1 MSDRR
6 AFVKRKIV
14 EWIINDDL
22 WIINCPWLSNPQP
35 IDKIRYNPERG
46 TNPQANQVYPSPYW
60 KMAEPK
66 LEALSRQLESPD
78 LRDRM
83 VALASLRD
91 VPADAA
97 FPLIKKV
104 LHDESLQLRSMA
116 VFALGIKATPESY
129 PILIDLLE
137 NDPDYG
143 IRADA
148 AGALGYLEDPRAFE
162 GLVRAFYE
170 DTDWLV
176 RFSAAVSLGNLKDPR
191 AYDVLIRALDAP
203 ETVIQQAAI
212 AALGEIKA
220 VNAIDRLLTFVESED
235 WLIRQR
241 LAEALGQLPTPKS
254 ISALKYLTKDSH
266 PQVSAAATVC
276 LQRIVDS

>member
-1 MSDRR
+1 MSDFSEERQLVPSEAAAIAAAVSQR
-6 AFVKRKIV
+6 ESANSTV
-14 EWIINDDL
+14 
-22 WIINCPWLSNPQP
+22 LSQ
-35 IDKIRYNPERG
+35 
-46 TNPQANQVYPSPYW
+46 
-60 KMAEPK
+60 
-66 LEALSRQLESPD
+66 QLESTN

-91 VPADAA
+91 LPADVAL
-97 FPLIKKV
+97 PLIKKV
-104 LHDESLQLRSMA
+104 LNDESLQLRSMA
-116 VFALGIKATPESY
+116 VFALGVKVTPESY
-129 PILIDLLE
+129 PILIDILA

-148 AGALGYLEDPRAFE
+148 AGALGYLEDIRAFE

-191 AYDVLIRALDAP
+191 AFDVLMRALDSP
-203 ETVIQQAAI
+203 EIVLQQAAI

-220 VNAIDRLLTFVESED
+220 IAAVDRLVLFIEAED
-235 WLIRQR
+235 WMTRQR
-241 LAEALGQLPTPKS
+241 LAESLGQLPTAKS

-266 PQVSAAATVC
+266 PHVSAAATIC
-276 LQRIVDS
+276 LQRLNEG

>member
-1 MSDRR
+1 MNSIDDR
-6 AFVKRKIV
+6 AMEINKICYNI
-14 EWIINDDL
+14 EIKYDKKCMRNFPEEKLHQREPSKLAI
-22 WIINCPWLSNPQP
+22 LSQ
-35 IDKIRYNPERG
+35 
-46 TNPQANQVYPSPYW
+46 
-60 KMAEPK
+60 
-66 LEALSRQLESPD
+66 QLESPN

-91 VPADAA
+91 FPADVVL
-97 FPLIKKV
+97 PLIKKV
-104 LHDESLQLRSMA
+104 LNDESLQLRSMA
-116 VFALGIKATPESY
+116 VFALGVKATSESY
-129 PILIDLLE
+129 PILIEILA

-148 AGALGYLEDPRAFE
+148 AGALGYLEDIRAFE

-191 AYDVLIRALDAP
+191 AFDVLMQALDSP
-203 ETVIQQAAI
+203 EVVLQQAAI

-220 VNAIDRLLTFVESED
+220 VAAIDRLLLFIETED
-235 WLIRQR
+235 WLVRQR

-266 PQVSAAATVC
+266 PQVAAAATIC
-276 LQRIVDS
+276 LQRMDESINS